1 MPTPPSP
8 TDTGLIMDSIAIPL
22 IHSSIQLSDGV
33 TKNPSVMLGTQLN
46 NLVND
51 GLLKKNAIIKVNKFI
66 CNNVG
71 GRKIV
76 IVIALD
82 ILVPDL
88 GYTIGTPVNIEGSGG
103 EAEAQPATHSPV
115 PPPVVQAQPAP
126 VKAVKHEPVA
136 AAPAYS
142 GFNQYQNQVP
152 GDQMRTKL
160 TSMQP
165 TPGGPVTPI
174 AALTPYNNRWT
185 IQVRVTA
192 KGQMKTWKNDKGEGN
207 LFSVDL
213 IDESGEIRATAFK
226 ETATKYYDVL
236 QEGKVYRIRGGSLK
250 AANAKFNTLKNTY
263 EISFSETT
271 EVTPVDDNASI
282 PDIKFSFK
290 QLSQLEAMDVSN
302 ATVDVLGVITDIGMV
317 SKIITKKD
325 STELDKREITLL
337 DKSNCSIKCTL
348 WGKSA
353 TSLED
358 DGVGVGHIVAI
369 KNARLSDFGGWS
381 SLGLNY
387 YID

>member
-8 TDTGLIMDSIAIPL
+8 TDTGWMFNHSICML
-22 IHSSIQLSDGV
+22 TCHSIQLSDGV

-51 GLLKKNAIIKVNKFI
+51 GLLKKNAIIKINKFI

-82 ILVPDL
+82 ILVPDA
-88 GYTIGTPVNIEGSGG
+88 GCTIGNPVNIEGAGG
-103 EAEAQPATHSPV
+103 DNEGQPAAHSPV
-115 PPPVVQAQPAP
+115 PPTVQAQPAP
-126 VKAVKHEPVA
+126 VKVVKPEPAA

-142 GFNQYQNQVP
+142 GFNQYQNQP
-152 GDQMRTKL
+152 PSDQMRTKL

-185 IQVRVTA
+185 IQVRVTS
-192 KGQMKTWKNDKGEGN
+192 KGQMKSWKNDKGDGN

-213 IDESGEIRATAFK
+213 IDESGEIRATAFNA
-226 ETATKYYDVL
+226 TAHKYYDVL

-250 AANAKFNTLKNTY
+250 SANPKFNTLKNTY
-263 EISFSETT
+263 EISFVETT

-325 STELDKREITLL
+325 ATELDKREITLL

-353 TSLED
+353 TGLED
-358 DGVGVGHIVAI
+358 DGVKIGHIVAI
-369 KNARLSDFGGWS
+369 KNARLSDFGG
-381 SLGLNY
+381 L
-387 YID
+387 